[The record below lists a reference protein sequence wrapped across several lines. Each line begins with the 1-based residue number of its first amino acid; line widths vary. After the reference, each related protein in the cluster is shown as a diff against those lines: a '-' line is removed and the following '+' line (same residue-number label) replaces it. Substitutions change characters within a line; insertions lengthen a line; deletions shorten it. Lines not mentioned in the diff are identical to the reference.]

1 MKIAVVN
8 NFFPPRVGGSSHL
21 SALLAREYAR
31 VGHEVLVI
39 TAAYGGAPADEERS
53 GYRIIRLPA
62 AKLPNLGLSISFDMS
77 FAFRPSNMRRVNRLL
92 DEFRP
97 DVIHQ
102 HGQFFDLTWM
112 SGRWAA
118 KNKVP
123 ALLSVHTRLE
133 NPNRVYALVFAAIDY
148 FWVRPILASYS
159 PSMVVMDRL
168 MDAYIR
174 SRYAVTET
182 QLVDIPVGIELERFK
197 RRGDGDRI
205 RERHGLVGKP
215 VIVSVGHVIPL
226 RDRRLLVEALPGVLR
241 QHPDTMLLVVGAVHD
256 DSFLRVAEELG
267 VGDHIICA
275 GAVPAPEVPDYLA
288 AGDLEAHDL
297 QGYGLGTASLEAMLS
312 GTPVVAAIRSDNFR
326 GISLVNGDNIVLVS
340 EGRPAELCGAISQ
353 ILSDPVGAAAIGRRQ
368 IELIESSF
376 SIEAV
381 SNKHL
386 EVFERLIHGVSE
398 STMPPSDRIV
408 DLSDIES
415 NGTSRYPVDRREPSA
430 GL

>member
-21 SALLAREYAR
+21 SALLAREYVKA
-31 VGHEVLVI
+31 GHEVLVI
-39 TAAYGGAPADEERS
+39 TAAYADAPADEERN

-62 AKLPNLGLSISFDMS
+62 AKMPNVGLSIRFDMS
-77 FAFRPSNMRRVNRLL
+77 FAYRPSNVRRVNALL

-118 KNKVP
+118 KNRIP
-123 ALLSVHTRLE
+123 ALLSIHTRLE
-133 NPNRVYALVFAAIDY
+133 NPNRLYALLFAAIDY
-148 FWVRPILASYS
+148 FGVRPILRSYQ

-174 SRYAVTET
+174 SRYAMSET
-182 QLVDIPVGIELERFK
+182 RLVDIPVGVEVEKFVNV
-197 RRGDGDRI
+197 GDGAKI
-205 RERHGLVGKP
+205 RERHGLGDRK

-226 RDRRLLVEALPGVLR
+226 RDRVLLVEALPGILR
-241 QHPDTMLLVVGAVHD
+241 QHPDTTLLVVGAVHHD
-256 DSFLRVAEELG
+256 HFLHVADELG
-267 VGDHIICA
+267 VRDHVLCV
-275 GAVPAPEVPDYLA
+275 GAVPAPEIPDYLA
-288 AGDLEAHDL
+288 AGDVEAHDL

-326 GISLVNGDNIVLVS
+326 GVNLVNGENIVLVS
-340 EGRPAELCGAISQ
+340 EGRPAELCGAISH
-353 ILSDPVGAAAIGRRQ
+353 IFSDPEAAKAIGRRQ
-368 IELIESSF
+368 IELITSSF

-381 SNKHL
+381 TRAHL
-386 EVFERLIHGVSE
+386 DVLERLHSGVLE
-398 STMPPSDRIV
+398 PTPMSDDEPTI
-408 DLSDIES
+408 DLSKLA
-415 NGTSRYPVDRREPSA
+415 GRSA
-430 GL
+430 KR